1 MIVENHLARRY
12 LAQYLMSRDLLID
25 HVSYLPAA
33 IELILFKC
41 HLYPPI
47 YGREIQNLL
56 TVSFLTFRDLC
67 ETYYSVLALALVAS
81 EGLHSL
87 PCAELTTPAMK
98 LGLGKQV
105 HNEDVGSDEGLVSH
119 VLRYDSVDV
128 GLSTAMRAPL
138 RRILVHVAELAGV
151 ASDNT
156 ALIADPGVRGELLAH
171 HAQEEVK
178 GVIVFFDVHVLQ
190 MSENAFVAF
199 HFNNCL
205 PSF

>member
-1 MIVENHLARRY
+1 MR
-12 LAQYLMSRDLLID
+12 RDLLID
-25 HVSYLPAA
+25 HVSYLLAA
-33 IELILFKC
+33 IELILLKC
-41 HLYPPI
+41 HLYSFV

-56 TVSFLTFRDLC
+56 TVLLLKLTFRGDFC
-67 ETYYSVLALALVAS
+67 KTYYSVLALALVAS

-87 PCAELTTPAMK
+87 PCAELASPAVE

-105 HNEDVGSDEGLVSH
+105 LDEDVGSDEGLVSH

-128 GLSTAMRAPL
+128 GLSTAMCASL

-171 HAQEEVK
+171 HALEELK
-178 GVIVFFDVHVLQ
+178 
-190 MSENAFVAF
+190 
-199 HFNNCL
+199 
-205 PSF
+205 